1 MRLSDRGCE
10 ALRLHLLAPAG
21 IWWRALA
28 HGHGLPG
35 ALSAR
40 VGFSP
45 KSEHIVSRGC
55 RRSGGYLVRVARGIR
70 GVRAKFNTD
79 EKWGG
84 GERLQGSVA
93 PVGPGRGRCDSAPP
107 PPTSYFGGG
116 PERVATAG
124 ATSHRKRSAAL
135 GRRPHVRNQRRHTQ
149 RWCSISPEAWGATHV
164 LGMPSCALRAQNPSG
179 PEAALRWSND
189 ASYICAH
196 RVWPTGRSR
205 GPNPLGLVVPR
216 PPMPATCDRS

>member
-21 IWWRALA
+21 IWWRVLA

-35 ALSAR
+35 ALSDL

-84 GERLQGSVA
+84 GGARGSGVALRRLGPAEADVIRRPLPRHLISEAGLSELRLQ
-93 PVGPGRGRCDSAPP
+93 
-107 PPTSYFGGG
+107 
-116 PERVATAG
+116 
-124 ATSHRKRSAAL
+124 
-135 GRRPHVRNQRRHTQ
+135 VR
-149 RWCSISPEAWGATHV
+149 
-164 LGMPSCALRAQNPSG
+164 
-179 PEAALRWSND
+179 
-189 ASYICAH
+189 
-196 RVWPTGRSR
+196 
-205 GPNPLGLVVPR
+205 
-216 PPMPATCDRS
+216 PATGKGVPPWVGDPM